1 MKRRRKEC
9 PGRRIRRKLKVGDT
23 IKCRDADDAIRTSEE
38 LLKAGI
44 YTDFLYYKDGK
55 RGLWLEVVKDY
66 ENG

>member
-1 MKRRRKEC
+1 MSRKKNQ
-9 PGRRIRRKLKVGDT
+9 PKLNVGDT
-23 IKCRDADDAIRTSEE
+23 IECRDADDATRMSKE
-38 LLKAGI
+38 LLEAGI

>member
-1 MKRRRKEC
+1 MEQKEF
-9 PGRRIRRKLKVGDT
+9 KAGDT
-23 IKCRDADDAIRTSEE
+23 IEGRDADDAIRMSKE

>member
-1 MKRRRKEC
+1 MSRTKNQPE
-9 PGRRIRRKLKVGDT
+9 LKVGDT
-23 IKCRDADDAIRTSEE
+23 IKCRDADGAIRTSEE

-55 RGLWLEVVKDY
+55 RSLWLEVVKDY

>member
-1 MKRRRKEC
+1 MSRTKN
-9 PGRRIRRKLKVGDT
+9 PQKLKAGDT
-23 IKCRDADDAIRTSEE
+23 IKCRDADDAIRMSEE

-55 RGLWLEVVKDY
+55 RGLYLEVVKDY

>member
-1 MKRRRKEC
+1 MSRTKNQPE
-9 PGRRIRRKLKVGDT
+9 LKAGDT

-38 LLKAGI
+38 LLKAGN

>member
-1 MKRRRKEC
+1 MSRTKNPQKF
-9 PGRRIRRKLKVGDT
+9 KAGDT
-23 IKCRDADDAIRTSEE
+23 CRDADDAIRMSEE

>member
-1 MKRRRKEC
+1 MSRKKNQ
-9 PGRRIRRKLKVGDT
+9 PKLNVGDT
-23 IKCRDADDAIRTSEE
+23 IECRDAIRMSKE
-38 LLKAGI
+38 LLEAGI

>member
-1 MKRRRKEC
+1 MSGR
-9 PGRRIRRKLKVGDT
+9 GRRDLE
-23 IKCRDADDAIRTSEE
+23 SEE

>member
-1 MKRRRKEC
+1 MSGTKNPPKF
-9 PGRRIRRKLKVGDT
+9 KAGDT
-23 IKCRDADDAIRTSEE
+23 IRMSEE

>member
-1 MKRRRKEC
+1 MSRTKN
-9 PGRRIRRKLKVGDT
+9 PQKLKAGDT
-23 IKCRDADDAIRTSEE
+23 IKCRDAVDAIRMSEE

-55 RGLWLEVVKDY
+55 WGLWLEVVKDY

>member
-1 MKRRRKEC
+1 MSRTKNPQKF
-9 PGRRIRRKLKVGDT
+9 KAGDT
-23 IKCRDADDAIRTSEE
+23 IKCRVTAGAIRMSEE